1 MVAFPGGLMSKDI
14 LAVIE
19 QIEKTKGIPRDT
31 LKQAIEAALLSAYRK
46 NFKSSHKGV
55 SVVLDPHSGE
65 IKVLARKMVVEK
77 LRDSTTEIL
86 KEEAERL
93 GFRADVGEWIEIEVT
108 PRDFGRIAAQ
118 TAKQVIVQRLREAE
132 RDRIYEEFSEK
143 EGEIITGV
151 VVRREGKNVI
161 VDLGKTEGILPP
173 DEQVSTEEYRPG
185 SRMKFFIVEVKKT
198 TKGPRII
205 LSRTHPGLV
214 RRLLELEV
222 PEVHEGWVDIKAIT
236 REPGVRTKV
245 AVESRNEKIDPVG
258 ACIGNRGVR
267 VKNITDELRG
277 EKVDIIRWSND
288 PEVLIKEALSP
299 AQVLEVKLD
308 EETRTAQVIVP
319 DDQLSLA
326 IGRDGQNVRLAAR
339 LSGWR
344 IDIRGSGK
352 KEEEQ

>member
-1 MVAFPGGLMSKDI
+1 MGRDI
-14 LAVIE
+14 LVVIE

-31 LKQAIEAALLSAYRK
+31 LKQAIEAALLSAFRK

-55 SVVLDPHSGE
+55 SVVLDPQSGD

-86 KEEAERL
+86 REEAERL
-93 GFRADVGEWIEIEVT
+93 GFHADMGEWIEIEVT
-108 PRDFGRIAAQ
+108 PKDFGRIAAQ

-132 RDRIYEEFSEK
+132 RDRIYEEFLEK
-143 EGEIITGV
+143 EGEVVTGL
-151 VVRREGKNVI
+151 VVRREGRNVI

-173 DEQVSTEEYRPG
+173 DEQVHTEEYRPG
-185 SRMKFFIVEVKKT
+185 GRMKFFIVEVKKT

-258 ACIGNRGVR
+258 ACIGNRGTR
-267 VKNITDELRG
+267 VKNVTDELRG

-288 PEVLIKEALSP
+288 PEILIKEALSP
-299 AQVLEVKLD
+299 AQVLEVRLD
-308 EETRTAQVIVP
+308 EETKTAQVFVP

-344 IDIRGSGK
+344 IDIKGSGK
-352 KEEEQ
+352 KEE

>member
-1 MVAFPGGLMSKDI
+1 MSKDI

>member
-1 MVAFPGGLMSKDI
+1 MSKDI

-143 EGEIITGV
+143 EGEVITGV

>member
-1 MVAFPGGLMSKDI
+1 MSKDI

-46 NFKSSHKGV
+46 NFRSSHKGV
-55 SVVLDPHSGE
+55 SVVLDPQSGE

-143 EGEIITGV
+143 EGEVITGV

>member
-1 MVAFPGGLMSKDI
+1 MSKDI

-93 GFRADVGEWIEIEVT
+93 GFRANVGEWIEIEVT

>member
-46 NFKSSHKGV
+46 NFRSSHKGV
-55 SVVLDPHSGE
+55 SVVLDPQSGE

-143 EGEIITGV
+143 EGEVITGV

>member
-1 MVAFPGGLMSKDI
+1 MSKDI
-14 LAVIE
+14 LVVIE

-46 NFKSSHKGV
+46 NFRTSHKGV
-55 SVVLDPHSGE
+55 SVVLDPETGA

-86 KEEAERL
+86 KEEAERI
-93 GFRADVGEWIEIEVT
+93 GFHANVGEWVEIEVT

-132 RDRIYEEFSEK
+132 RDRIYEEFLEK
-143 EGEIITGV
+143 EGEVITGV
-151 VVRREGKNVI
+151 IAHREGRNVI
-161 VDLGKTEGILPP
+161 IDLGRTEGILPP
-173 DEQVSTEEYRPG
+173 DEQVGAEDYRPG
-185 SRMKFFIVEVKKT
+185 ARMKFFIVEVKKT
-198 TKGPRII
+198 TRGPRII

-258 ACIGNRGVR
+258 ACIGNRGTR

-308 EETRTAQVIVP
+308 EGTRTAQVTVP
-319 DDQLSLA
+319 EDQLSLA

-344 IDIRGSGK
+344 IDIKGSGK
-352 KEEEQ
+352 KEQP

>member
-1 MVAFPGGLMSKDI
+1 MSKDI
-14 LAVIE
+14 LVVIE

-46 NFKSSHKGV
+46 NFRTSHKGV
-55 SVVLDPHSGE
+55 SVVLDPETGA

-77 LRDSTTEIL
+77 LRDSATEIL
-86 KEEAERL
+86 KEEAERM
-93 GFRADVGEWIEIEVT
+93 GFHANVGERVEIEVT
-108 PRDFGRIAAQ
+108 PKDFGRIAAQ

-132 RDRIYEEFSEK
+132 RDRIYEEFLEK
-143 EGEIITGV
+143 EGEVITGV
-151 VVRREGKNVI
+151 IAHREGRNVI
-161 VDLGKTEGILPP
+161 IDLGRTKGVLPP
-173 DEQVSTEEYRPG
+173 DEQVGAEDYHPG
-185 SRMKFFIVEVKKT
+185 ARMKFFIVEVKKT

-222 PEVHEGWVDIKAIT
+222 PEVHEGWVDIKVIT

-258 ACIGNRGVR
+258 ACIGNRGTR
-267 VKNITDELRG
+267 VKNITEELRG

-308 EETRTAQVIVP
+308 EETKTAQVTVP
-319 DDQLSLA
+319 EDQLSLA

-344 IDIRGSGK
+344 IDIKGSGK
-352 KEEEQ
+352 KEQP

>member
-1 MVAFPGGLMSKDI
+1 MGRDI

-31 LKQAIEAALLSAYRK
+31 LKQAIEAALLSAFRK

-55 SVVLDPHSGE
+55 SVILDPQSGD
-65 IKVLARKMVVEK
+65 IKVFARKMVVDK

-93 GFRADVGEWIEIEVT
+93 GFQANVGDWIEIEVT
-108 PRDFGRIAAQ
+108 PKDFGRIAAQ

-132 RDRIYEEFSEK
+132 RNRIYEEFSEK
-143 EGEIITGV
+143 EGEVITGV
-151 VVRREGKNVI
+151 IIRRDGRNVI

-198 TKGPRII
+198 PKGPKIV

-222 PEVHEGWVDIKAIT
+222 PEVHEGWVDIKAIA

-245 AVESRNEKIDPVG
+245 AVESRNDKIDPVG
-258 ACIGNRGVR
+258 ACIGSRGTR

-299 AQVLEVKLD
+299 AQVLEVRLD
-308 EETRTAQVIVP
+308 EETKTAQVLVP
-319 DDQLSLA
+319 EDQLSLA

-344 IDIRGSGK
+344 IDIKGSEK
-352 KEEEQ
+352 KEE

>member
-1 MVAFPGGLMSKDI
+1 
-14 LAVIE
+14 
-19 QIEKTKGIPRDT
+19 
-31 LKQAIEAALLSAYRK
+31 
-46 NFKSSHKGV
+46 
-55 SVVLDPHSGE
+55 
-65 IKVLARKMVVEK
+65 
-77 LRDSTTEIL
+77 
-86 KEEAERL
+86 
-93 GFRADVGEWIEIEVT
+93 
-108 PRDFGRIAAQ
+108 
-118 TAKQVIVQRLREAE
+118 
-132 RDRIYEEFSEK
+132 
-143 EGEIITGV
+143 
-151 VVRREGKNVI
+151 
-161 VDLGKTEGILPP
+161 
-173 DEQVSTEEYRPG
+173 
-185 SRMKFFIVEVKKT
+185 MKFFIVEVKKT

-299 AQVLEVKLD
+299 AQVLEVILD

-319 DDQLSLA
+319 EDQLSLA

>member
-1 MVAFPGGLMSKDI
+1 MVVFSKGDLMSKDI
-14 LAVIE
+14 LVVIE
-19 QIEKTKGIPRDT
+19 QIEKAKGIPRDT

-46 NFKSSHKGV
+46 NFKTSHKGV
-55 SVVLDPHSGE
+55 SVVLDSETGA
-65 IKVLARKMVVEK
+65 IKVLAHKMVVEK

-86 KEEAERL
+86 KEEAERM
-93 GFRADVGEWIEIEVT
+93 GFHANVGEWVEIEVT

-132 RDRIYEEFSEK
+132 RDRIYEEFLEK
-143 EGEIITGV
+143 EGEVITGV
-151 VVRREGKNVI
+151 IAHREGRNVI
-161 VDLGKTEGILPP
+161 IDLGRTEGILPP
-173 DEQVSTEEYRPG
+173 DEQVGTEDYRPG
-185 SRMKFFIVEVKKT
+185 ARMKFFIVEVKKT

-258 ACIGNRGVR
+258 ACIGNRGTR

-288 PEVLIKEALSP
+288 PEMLIKEALSP

-308 EETRTAQVIVP
+308 EETKTAQVTVP
-319 DDQLSLA
+319 EDQLSLA

-344 IDIRGSGK
+344 IDIKGSGK
-352 KEEEQ
+352 KGQP

>member
-1 MVAFPGGLMSKDI
+1 MSKDI

-143 EGEIITGV
+143 EGEVITGV

-185 SRMKFFIVEVKKT
+185 NRMKFFIVEVKKT

>member
-1 MVAFPGGLMSKDI
+1 MGRDI
-14 LAVIE
+14 LMVIE

-31 LKQAIEAALLSAYRK
+31 LKQAIEAALLSAFRK

-55 SVVLDPHSGE
+55 SVILDPQSGD
-65 IKVLARKMVVEK
+65 IKVFARKMVVDK

-93 GFRADVGEWIEIEVT
+93 GLKANVGEWVEIEVT
-108 PRDFGRIAAQ
+108 PKEFGRIAAQ

-132 RDRIYEEFSEK
+132 RNKIYEEFSEK
-143 EGEIITGV
+143 EEEVITGV
-151 VVRREGKNVI
+151 VIRREGRNVI

-173 DEQVSTEEYRPG
+173 EEQVGVEEYRPG

-198 TKGPRII
+198 TKGPKII

-258 ACIGNRGVR
+258 ACIGNRGTR

-299 AQVLEVKLD
+299 AQVLEVRLD
-308 EETRTAQVIVP
+308 EATKTAQVVVP

-339 LSGWR
+339 ISGWR
-344 IDIRGSGK
+344 IDIKGSGK
-352 KEEEQ
+352 KEE

>member
-143 EGEIITGV
+143 EGEVITGV

>member
-1 MVAFPGGLMSKDI
+1 MSKDI

-19 QIEKTKGIPRDT
+19 QIEKTKGISRDT

-46 NFKSSHKGV
+46 NFRSSHKGV
-55 SVVLDPHSGE
+55 SVVLDPQSGE

-143 EGEIITGV
+143 EGEVITGV
-151 VVRREGKNVI
+151 VVRREGRNVI

-299 AQVLEVKLD
+299 AQVLEVILD

-319 DDQLSLA
+319 EDQLSLA